1 MSLTSQ
7 DLQAIGELIEEK
19 LEAKLDERFENFEQK
34 FDQKLEPIKKDLR
47 KIKKTLDESI
57 SFFDH
62 ELIDHG
68 RRLDRVENRVGLTK
82 FSNPA

>member
-7 DLQAIGELIEEK
+7 DLQAIGDLIEEK
-19 LEAKLDERFENFEQK
+19 LDQKLT
-34 FDQKLEPIKKDLR
+34 QKLEPIKKDLR

-62 ELIDHG
+62 ELIDHVC
-68 RRLDRVENRVGLTK
+68 RLDRVENRVGLTK